1 MKSMLG
7 ERVRKR
13 RLALGLSVQE
23 VARRANVSASYIYAI
38 EAGVR
43 GSQIAKL
50 ARVAEALDIDLAA
63 LYRSGDK

>member
-1 MKSMLG
+1 MKSVLG
-7 ERVRKR
+7 ERVRER

-23 VARRANVSASYIYAI
+23 VARRAKVSASYIYAI

-50 ARVAEALDIDLAA
+50 ARVAEALDIDLAT
-63 LYRSGDK
+63 LYRSAGK